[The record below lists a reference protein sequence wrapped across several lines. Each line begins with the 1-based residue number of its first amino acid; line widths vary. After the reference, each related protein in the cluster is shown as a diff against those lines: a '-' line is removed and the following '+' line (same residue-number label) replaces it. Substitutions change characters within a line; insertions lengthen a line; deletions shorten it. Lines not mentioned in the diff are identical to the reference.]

1 MIQFGTIDVDVSNV
15 VNFEPLAFFR
25 GLARWEA
32 RDAVALKATMQG
44 TSAQVWNGVLQT
56 AEDVIQWQEGPAP
69 EFDDDGFLGR
79 RQNRALRLRPIG
91 ASVVSDRLRHFR
103 TVLTLSPY

>member
-1 MIQFGTIDVDVSNV
+1 MES
-15 VNFEPLAFFR
+15 
-25 GLARWEA
+25 
-32 RDAVALKATMQG
+32 

-56 AEDVIQWQEGPAP
+56 AEDVIQWQEGPSP
-69 EFDDDGFLGR
+69 EFDDDSFLAGVR
-79 RQNRALRLRPIG
+79 TVLFDFGPIG